1 MKEGWEYKKLGEVC
15 TVLNGFAFKSGKYTD
30 SGTRIMR
37 ITNVQKGFIV
47 DDDPK
52 YYPSKEMQ
60 GLNQYILKENDLL
73 MSLTGNVGRVG
84 LLQKELLPAALN
96 QRVACLRIKDYSLSL
111 RFLFHWLNSAVF
123 EQDAIFSAS
132 GIAQK
137 NLSTEW
143 LKSYKIA
150 IPPLSEQQHIV
161 EELDLLSS
169 IIEKKKTQLRE
180 LDNLAQSLFYEMFG
194 DPITN
199 DKGWSYKKLNTLIDE
214 NVITYHLDG
223 NHGGDYPRS
232 EEFVDEGVPYIG
244 ANSLNN
250 GFVNFSMAKYLPK
263 ERAVKLKKGLAI
275 NGDVL
280 FAHNATVGPVAYLIT
295 NEPLVILSTSLTA
308 YRCNQDK
315 MNPLFLRA
323 YMQSIWFESQYKASM
338 KQTTRNQIPITQQ
351 KKFDFILPPIS
362 LQNQFTEKIK
372 VIEHQKELINQS
384 IKEVETLFNSR
395 MDYYFN

>member
-15 TVLNGFAFKSGKYTD
+15 AVLNGFAFKSGKYAD
-30 SGTRIMR
+30 SGTRVIR

-52 YYPSKEMQ
+52 FYPSREMH
-60 GLNQYILKENDLL
+60 GLNQYELRENDLL

-96 QRVACLRIKDYSLSL
+96 QRVACLRIKDNTLSL
-111 RFLFHWLNSAVF
+111 KFLFHWLNSTVF

-143 LKSYKIA
+143 LKSYKIG
-150 IPPLSEQQHIV
+150 IPSFSEQQHII

-169 IIEKKKTQLRE
+169 IIEKKKTQLNE

-199 DKGWSYKKLNTLIDE
+199 EKGWE
-214 NVITYHLDG
+214 
-223 NHGGDYPRS
+223 
-232 EEFVDEGVPYIG
+232 
-244 ANSLNN
+244 
-250 GFVNFSMAKYLPK
+250 
-263 ERAVKLKKGLAI
+263 KLKWSDALKII
-275 NGDVL
+275 NGKNQKAVESVSGTYPIYGSGGIMGY
-280 FAHNATVGPVAYLIT
+280 ATDFLCPKNTVIIGRKGNINKPILVHEPFWNVDTAFGLVSNEGIINHYYLYYFC
-295 NEPLVILSTSLTA
+295 VIFDFENLNKAVTIPSLTKK
-308 YRCNQDK
+308 D
-315 MNPLFLRA
+315 LLE
-323 YMQSIWFESQYKASM
+323 IE
-338 KQTTRNQIPITQQ
+338 IPI
-351 KKFDFILPPIS
+351 PPFS
-362 LQNQFTEKIK
+362 LQRQFASKIEA
-372 VIEHQKELINQS
+372 IEHQKELIKQS

>member
-169 IIEKKKTQLRE
+169 IIEKKKAQLNE

-199 DKGWSYKKLNTLIDE
+199 EKGWDSNVLE
-214 NVITYHLDG
+214 NVVASDCSISYGIVQPGDDVFDGIPVVRPVDLISNVVKREGLKRVAKNISDSYRRTILKGGEILLCVRGTTGVMSFASDSLAGCNVTRGITPLSFERRL
-223 NHGGDYPRS
+223 NRDYV
-232 EEFVDEGVPYIG
+232 F
-244 ANSLNN
+244 
-250 GFVNFSMAKYLPK
+250 
-263 ERAVKLKKGLAI
+263 
-275 NGDVL
+275 
-280 FAHNATVGPVAYLIT
+280 AYL
-295 NEPLVILSTSLTA
+295 S
-308 YRCNQDK
+308 
-315 MNPLFLRA
+315 
-323 YMQSIWFESQYKASM
+323 SQYIQDIIADNTRGATLKQINM
-338 KQTTRNQIPITQQ
+338 KDVRKLPVQIPPL
-351 KKFDFILPPIS
+351 D
-362 LQNQFTEKIK
+362 LQNQFAEK
-372 VIEHQKELINQS
+372 VQAIEHQKELIKQS